1 MTHLDPIISDLALIL
16 AVAGGTTLLFKW
28 LKQPVVLGYIV
39 AGFLCSGNFLLQ
51 GVSNMGNVDIWA
63 EIGIIFLLFSLGL
76 EFSFKKLMNV
86 GGPALMTAL
95 VVIVGMM
102 CSGFMAG
109 RALGWTSTDSIFLGG
124 MLSMSSTTI
133 IIKAFDD
140 LGLRSQKFTSL
151 VFGVLVVE
159 DLFAVVLM
167 VMLSTLFVQ
176 RAVEHVVIAEQL
188 FKLIFFLIL
197 WFVVGIYLIPTFLKK
212 IRKFLN
218 QETLLVISLGL
229 CLSMVVLATKM
240 GFSSA
245 LGAFLMGSLLSGT
258 AFTETTKKL
267 LTPVKDLFSGIFF
280 VSVGMMVD
288 PALIIK
294 YALPIAVLT
303 AALIIGKII
312 FSSLGVLL
320 AGKDLQTAL
329 RCGFS
334 LTQLGEIT
342 FIVASIGAA
351 LKVTSD
357 FLYPVFVAVSVISIF
372 LTPSILRHADKI
384 SGWLLRNLPARL
396 LRLLPQ
402 PDEAP
407 ASDEQ
412 RSAWK
417 ELLQSYFTRLT
428 VFCVILSFLAYL
440 GQSKLLPYCHRLFD
454 GYTADI
460 IAAVILLLCMGPFL
474 MAVMFQR
481 VAHTD
486 LIASLWFQ
494 KPANHLPI
502 FLLLFIKIA
511 VGLFFILSV
520 FTSILGFSKFIAFAA
535 ACILAK
541 FIYSS
546 EYFVERY
553 LQIEAQFMINLNA
566 KTLAAQKK
574 HAANH
579 PAWLDEQLHVKR
591 YRVAATSL
599 CGGKSLKELNLHRR
613 YNVFVLEIQN
623 GSQILPIPSGSAAI
637 YAGSQLLL
645 TGTPRQLQNF
655 ELAIQSYDMQILP
668 LATDN
673 QQTLHQ
679 FLADPKH
686 GSTSYF
692 CYAMPIDR
700 HSPLCGSTLKKS
712 SYLGKVNCLALG
724 LERGNYT
731 HLNPDASFV
740 FQKGDIL
747 WIIGTQEMMNQLF
760 ISETI

>member
-1 MTHLDPIISDLALIL
+1 MSFTAVVSKTLKSWDLKERFTQFTSVSSVLEDIS
-16 AVAGGTTLLFKW
+16 
-28 LKQPVVLGYIV
+28 
-39 AGFLCSGNFLLQ
+39 
-51 GVSNMGNVDIWA
+51 
-63 EIGIIFLLFSLGL
+63 GII
-76 EFSFKKLMNV
+76 M
-86 GGPALMTAL
+86 
-95 VVIVGMM
+95 
-102 CSGFMAG
+102 
-109 RALGWTSTDSIFLGG
+109 
-124 MLSMSSTTI
+124 
-133 IIKAFDD
+133 
-140 LGLRSQKFTSL
+140 
-151 VFGVLVVE
+151 
-159 DLFAVVLM
+159 M
-167 VMLSTLFVQ
+167 VMLSTIAAAGAAISGTEMLGSIGELAFFLIICFVCG
-176 RAVEHVVIAEQL
+176 
-188 FKLIFFLIL
+188 IFFL
-197 WFVVGIYLIPTFLKK
+197 PTFF
-212 IRKFLN
+212 RKVSRYLTS
-218 QETLLVISLGL
+218 ETLLIFSLGL

-303 AALIIGKII
+303 AALIIGKTI

-372 LTPSILRHADKI
+372 LTPSILRHADKV

-591 YRVAATSL
+591 YRVAATSAAVKASKNL
-599 CGGKSLKELNLHRR
+599 ICTAVIMFSCLKSKT
-613 YNVFVLEIQN
+613 
-623 GSQILPIPSGSAAI
+623 AARSCLSP
-637 YAGSQLLL
+637 AAVPLSMPALSCFL
-645 TGTPRQLQNF
+645 TGTPRQLQN
-655 ELAIQSYDMQILP
+655 LNWQSNPMRYADLP

-679 FLADPKH
+679 FLADPAWRH
-686 GSTSYF
+686 RLLLLRD
-692 CYAMPIDR
+692 ADR
-700 HSPLCGSTLKKS
+700 QAFAALRLHSQKKFLPRQGQLS
-712 SYLGKVNCLALG
+712 GF
-724 LERGNYT
+724 R
-731 HLNPDASFV
+731 F
-740 FQKGDIL
+740 
-747 WIIGTQEMMNQLF
+747 GTW
-760 ISETI
+760 